1 VSKGLGWLDVTELPI
16 DWLYMLE
23 KEHLKW
29 TAAGWKDNA
38 PRERSL
44 GICLNHH
51 PTLLWYFK
59 TFNPEDAL
67 WFQRIAEAIDEP
79 LSAAEIRQAEVE
91 VLNWMNDW
99 LVYIINPQVY
109 LDLPF
114 TQWSEQELTNMADFH
129 GKRVLDIGAGPGL
142 LTFIAAK
149 TARAVYA
156 VEPVSNLRRF
166 IRKRAVDMGYRHVY
180 AVDGLIT
187 AIPFEDKF
195 ADLTMAGHVC
205 GDDWEGEIEEM
216 RRVTA
221 PGGMIVLHPA
231 TNDSETDQE
240 GHTFLV
246 NKGFRWQ
253 RFEEPEEGW
262 KRSYWITV

>member
-1 VSKGLGWLDVTELPI
+1 MSKGLGWLDVTELPI
-16 DWLYMLE
+16 EWLYMLE
-23 KEHLKW
+23 KEHLQW
-29 TAAGWKDNA
+29 TAAEWNNNQE
-38 PRERSL
+38 RERSL
-44 GICLNHH
+44 GICLRHH
-51 PTLLWYFK
+51 PSLLWYFK
-59 TFNPEDAL
+59 TLQPEDSG
-67 WFQRIAEAIDEP
+67 WFQRISEIVSEP
-79 LSAAEIRQAEVE
+79 LPDEEIRQAKVD

-109 LDLPF
+109 LGLPF
-114 TQWSEQELTNMADFH
+114 TQWSEQELTDMADFC

-149 TARAVYA
+149 TARSVYA

-166 IRKRAVDMGYRHVY
+166 IRKRAADLGFCHVY

-187 AIPFEDKF
+187 AIPFEDGF

-205 GDDWEGEIEEM
+205 GDDWNREIEEM

-221 PGGMIVLHPA
+221 PGGTIVLHPA
-231 TNDSETDQE
+231 TNDSETDHE

-246 NKGFRWQ
+246 NQGFQWR
-253 RFEEPEEGW
+253 RFEEPKEGW